1 VLWPPMVGTGPAA
14 EPVPEPGGLIRASM
28 PPVAGS
34 RGGAE
39 ALQMLFRSPMIP
51 LEPCAQTPIS
61 PPMSPIPG
69 TEHTP
74 PDGAMP
80 VAGTAAVAGAPACAT
95 SPAFAGTWPD
105 AGVAGLP
112 AGRAAARGPAGRPR
126 PPAPPPAR
134 RTARPAG
141 RGPRRA
147 AG

>member
-34 RGGAE
+34 GVGTE
-39 ALQMLFRSPMIP
+39 GLQMLFRSPMIP
-51 LEPCAQTPIS
+51 LEPCAQNPIS

-74 PDGAMP
+74 PDGAIP
-80 VAGTAAVAGAPACAT
+80 VSGTAAVAGAPACAT

-105 AGVAGLP
+105 AGVAGFA
-112 AGRAAARGPAGRPR
+112 AGRVGARAPAARAASPPTAPARSR
-126 PPAPPPAR
+126 PPN
-134 RTARPAG
+134 
-141 RGPRRA
+141 
-147 AG
+147 